1 MPATLKANRNSV
13 LTRALA
19 NLDEGIGSVL
29 ESIKVETDRG
39 AQAAGTQLIKNEVI
53 VLGENVIW
61 LGEQNADGT
70 FIARPAT
77 TIGVIFAER

>member
-1 MPATLKANRNSV
+1 MPPTLKANRNSV
-13 LTRALA
+13 LARALA
-19 NLDEGIGSVL
+19 DLDEGIDSVP
-29 ESIKVETDRG
+29 ESIKVEADRG
-39 AQAAGTQLIKNEVI
+39 VQAAGTQLIKNKVI

-61 LGEQNADGT
+61 LGEQDADGT